1 MNLKTQQLHWDM
13 NELYVVTVLRCFARL
28 LYATITV
35 GKLIAITTATI
46 ALLPLRIVHFIH
58 IDYMYIPR

>member
-1 MNLKTQQLHWDM
+1 M
-13 NELYVVTVLRCFARL
+13 NESYVVTVLRCFARL
-28 LYATITV
+28 LYTTITV

>member
-1 MNLKTQQLHWDM
+1 MNLKTQLHWDK
-13 NELYVVTVLRCFARL
+13 NESYVVTVLRCFARL
-28 LYATITV
+28 YAIITV